1 MKYLLSDSTNPFY
14 NLAMEEYVF
23 KNSRPH
29 EEVVILWQ
37 NEPTIVIGM
46 HQNAL
51 EEINL
56 DFVKKNN
63 IHVVRRIT
71 GGGAVYHDLGNLNF
85 SFITDYDNNALAL
98 NFKKYTFPIIKALKK
113 LGIQSELSGRNDITI
128 DGKKFSGNAE
138 SIIKGRILHHGTLLF
153 NSDLSILGKALKVK
167 SDKIE
172 SKGVKSVKSRVTNI
186 IDYMDNTVSI
196 AEFKIILLKYLFE
209 HEPLT
214 KYVLTKDD
222 EYLINK
228 LMEEK
233 YLTWEWVYGKAP
245 KYNFKN
251 YRRFDGGGIEVLLN
265 IENGYISECSI
276 FGDFLSLTPLQ
287 EVLEKLKGCKY
298 EKEEVKDVFK
308 KIKLYEYFGSIT
320 LDDILKVFFN
330 N

>member
-1 MKYLLSDSTNPFY
+1 MKYLLSDSTDPFY

-23 KNSRPH
+23 KNSKPH
-29 EEVVILWQ
+29 EDIVILWQ
-37 NEPTIVIGM
+37 NEPTIVIGL

-85 SFITDYDNNALAL
+85 SFITDYDNNTVSL
-98 NFKKYTFPIIKALKK
+98 NFKKYTLPIIKALKK

-128 DGKKFSGNAE
+128 DGKKFSGNAQ

-153 NSDLSILGKALKVK
+153 NSDLSILGKALNVK

-186 IDYMDNTVSI
+186 INYMNNMVSVE
-196 AEFKIILLKYLFE
+196 EFKTILLKYLFE
-209 HEPLT
+209 YEPLDQ
-214 KYVLTKDD
+214 YILTENDKH
-222 EYLINK
+222 LINK

-233 YLTWEWVYGKAP
+233 YLTWKWVYGRTP
-245 KYNFKN
+245 KFNFKN
-251 YRRFDGGGIEVLLN
+251 YKRFDGGSIEVLLN

-276 FGDFLSLTPLQ
+276 FGDFLSLISLQ
-287 EVLEKLKGCKY
+287 EVLKKLEGCKY
-298 EKEEVKDVFK
+298 EKEEVKDVLK
-308 KIKLYEYFGSIT
+308 NIKLHEYFGSIT
-320 LDDILKVFFN
+320 LDDILEVFFDS
-330 N
+330 

>member
-37 NEPTIVIGM
+37 NEPTIVIGI

-56 DFVKKNN
+56 DFVEKNN

-85 SFITDYDNNALAL
+85 SFITDYDNNAIAL

-128 DGKKFSGNAE
+128 DGKKFSGNAQ

-172 SKGVKSVKSRVTNI
+172 SKGVKSVKSRVANI
-186 IDYMDNTVSI
+186 IDYMDNTISI
-196 AEFKIILLKYLFE
+196 EEFKIILLKYLFE
-209 HEPLT
+209 HEPMT
-214 KYVLTKDD
+214 KYVLTEDD
-222 EYLINK
+222 KYLINK

-245 KYNFKN
+245 KFNFKN
-251 YRRFDGGGIEVLLN
+251 YRRFDGGGIEVL
-265 IENGYISECSI
+265 
-276 FGDFLSLTPLQ
+276 
-287 EVLEKLKGCKY
+287 
-298 EKEEVKDVFK
+298 
-308 KIKLYEYFGSIT
+308 
-320 LDDILKVFFN
+320 
-330 N
+330 